1 MDMDYYTEYHKNRHA
16 IYKLQYH
23 LVVVTKYRHSV
34 LTGELSDRLIQ
45 ISHKVVEDDW
55 KCRILEINTD
65 KDHVHILFE
74 ASPQTQL
81 SKLVNN
87 YKTVTSRLLRKEFS
101 SALEKYDCRDRFWSD
116 TYFLSTVSETTE
128 EAVRIYIQEQE
139 KRDNEGYRR
148 HAGRRK
154 AANPA

>member
-1 MDMDYYTEYHKNRHA
+1 M
-16 IYKLQYH
+16 
-23 LVVVTKYRHSV
+23 

-45 ISHKVVEDDW
+45 ISRKVIEDDW
-55 KCRILEINTD
+55 KCRVLGINTD

-101 SALEKYDCRDRFWSD
+101 SALEKYDCKDRFWSD
-116 TYFLSTVSETTE
+116 SYFLSTVSETIE

-154 AANPA
+154 AATPA

>member
-1 MDMDYYTEYHKNRHA
+1 
-16 IYKLQYH
+16 
-23 LVVVTKYRHSV
+23 
-34 LTGELSDRLIQ
+34 
-45 ISHKVVEDDW
+45 
-55 KCRILEINTD
+55 
-65 KDHVHILFE
+65 
-74 ASPQTQL
+74 QTQL

-101 SALEKYDCRDRFWSD
+101 SALEKYYWKDLFWSD
-116 TYFLSTVSETTE
+116 SYFLSTVSETTE
-128 EAVRIYIQEQE
+128 EAVRIYIQEQG

>member
-1 MDMDYYTEYHKNRHA
+1 MDYYNEYHKNRHA

-34 LTGELSDRLIQ
+34 LTGELSDRLVQ
-45 ISHKVVEDDW
+45 ISRKVVEDDW

-101 SALEKYDCRDRFWSD
+101 SALEKYDCKDRFWSD
-116 TYFLSTVSETTE
+116 SYFLSTVSETTE
-128 EAVRIYIQEQE
+128 EAVRIYIQEQG
-139 KRDNEGYRR
+139 KRDTEGYRR
-148 HAGRRK
+148 HAGKRK

>member
-1 MDMDYYTEYHKNRHA
+1 MDYYTEYHKNRHA
-16 IYKLQYH
+16 IYKLQYD
-23 LVVVTKYRHSV
+23 LVVVTKYRHPV
-34 LTGELSDRLIQ
+34 LTGELSNRLIQ
-45 ISHKVVEDDW
+45 ISHKVIEDDW
-55 KCRILEINTD
+55 KCQILEINTD
-65 KDHVHILFE
+65 KDHVNLLFE

-101 SALEKYDCRDRFWSD
+101 SALEKYDWNDPFWSD
-116 TYFLSTVSETTE
+116 SYFLNTVSETE
-128 EAVRIYIQEQE
+128 DEAVRIYIQEQG

>member
-1 MDMDYYTEYHKNRHA
+1 MDYYTEYHKNRHA
-16 IYKLQYH
+16 IYKLQYN
-23 LVVVTKYRHSV
+23 LVVVTKYRHPV
-34 LTGELSDRLIQ
+34 LTGELSNRLIQ
-45 ISHKVVEDDW
+45 ISHKVIEDDW
-55 KCRILEINTD
+55 KCQILEINTD
-65 KDHVHILFE
+65 KDHVNLLFE

-101 SALEKYDCRDRFWSD
+101 SALEKYDCKDRFWSD
-116 TYFLSTVSETTE
+116 SYFLSTVSESAD
-128 EAVRIYIQEQE
+128 EAVRIYIQEQG

>member
-1 MDMDYYTEYHKNRHA
+1 M
-16 IYKLQYH
+16 
-23 LVVVTKYRHSV
+23 

-45 ISHKVVEDDW
+45 ISRKVIEDDW
-55 KCRILEINTD
+55 KCRVLEINTD
-65 KDHVHILFE
+65 KDHVHIHFE
-74 ASPQTQL
+74 ASPQPQL

-101 SALEKYDCRDRFWSD
+101 SALEKYDCKDRFWSD
-116 TYFLSTVSETTE
+116 SYFLSTVSETIE

>member
-1 MDMDYYTEYHKNRHA
+1 M
-16 IYKLQYH
+16 
-23 LVVVTKYRHSV
+23 

-45 ISHKVVEDDW
+45 ISRKVIEDDW
-55 KCRILEINTD
+55 KCRVLEINTD
-65 KDHVHILFE
+65 KDHVHIHFE

-101 SALEKYDCRDRFWSD
+101 SALEKYDCKDRFWSD
-116 TYFLSTVSETTE
+116 SYFLSTVSETIE

>member
-1 MDMDYYTEYHKNRHA
+1 MDYSTEYHKNRHA

-23 LVVVTKYRHSV
+23 LVVGTKNRHPV
-34 LTGELSDRLIQ
+34 LTEELSDRLIQ
-45 ISHKVVEDDW
+45 ISRKVIEDDW
-55 KCRILEINTD
+55 KCRVLGINTD

-101 SALEKYDCRDRFWSD
+101 SALEKYDCKDRFWSD
-116 TYFLSTVSETTE
+116 SYFLSTVSETTE

>member
-1 MDMDYYTEYHKNRHA
+1 MDYYTEYHKNRHA
-16 IYKLQYH
+16 IYKLQYN
-23 LVVVTKYRHSV
+23 LVVVTKYRHTV
-34 LTGELSDRLIQ
+34 LTGELSNRLIQ
-45 ISHKVVEDDW
+45 ISHKVIEDDW
-55 KCRILEINTD
+55 KCQILEINTD
-65 KDHVHILFE
+65 KDHVNLLFE

-101 SALEKYDCRDRFWSD
+101 SALEKYDWNDPFWSD
-116 TYFLSTVSETTE
+116 SYFLNTVSETAD
-128 EAVRIYIQEQE
+128 EAVRIYIQEQG

>member
-1 MDMDYYTEYHKNRHA
+1 MDYYAEYHKNRHA

-23 LVVVTKYRHSV
+23 LVVVTKYRNSV
-34 LTGELSDRLIQ
+34 LTGELSDRLVQ
-45 ISHKVVEDDW
+45 ISRKVVEDDW

-101 SALEKYDCRDRFWSD
+101 SALEKYDCKDRFWSD
-116 TYFLSTVSETTE
+116 TYFLSTVSKTTE

>member
-1 MDMDYYTEYHKNRHA
+1 M
-16 IYKLQYH
+16 H
-23 LVVVTKYRHSV
+23 L
-34 LTGELSDRLIQ
+34 
-45 ISHKVVEDDW
+45 
-55 KCRILEINTD
+55 
-65 KDHVHILFE
+65 LFE

-101 SALEKYDCRDRFWSD
+101 SALKKYYGKDLFWSD
-116 TYFLSTVSETTE
+116 SYFLSTVSETTE
-128 EAVRIYIQEQE
+128 EAVRLYIQEQG

-148 HAGRRK
+148 PAGRRK

>member
-1 MDMDYYTEYHKNRHA
+1 MDYYAEYHRNRHS

-23 LVVVTKYRHSV
+23 LVVVTKYRHPV
-34 LTGELSDRLIQ
+34 LTGELANRLIQ
-45 ISHKVVEDDW
+45 ISREVIEGDW
-55 KCRILEINTD
+55 KCRILEITTD
-65 KDHVHILFE
+65 KDHVHLLFE
-74 ASPQTQL
+74 SSPQTQL

-101 SALEKYDCRDRFWSD
+101 SALKKYYLKDLFWSD
-116 TYFLSTVSETTE
+116 SYFLSTVSETTE
-128 EAVRIYIQEQE
+128 EAVRIYIQEQG

-148 HAGRRK
+148 PAGRRR

>member
-1 MDMDYYTEYHKNRHA
+1 MDYYTEYHKNRHA
-16 IYKLQYH
+16 IYKLQYN
-23 LVVVTKYRHSV
+23 LVVVTKYRHPV
-34 LTGELSDRLIQ
+34 LTGELSNRLIQ
-45 ISHKVVEDDW
+45 ISHKVIEDDW
-55 KCRILEINTD
+55 KCQILEINTD
-65 KDHVHILFE
+65 QDHVNLLFE

-101 SALEKYDCRDRFWSD
+101 SALEKYDWNDPFWSD
-116 TYFLSTVSETTE
+116 SYFLNTVSETAD
-128 EAVRIYIQEQE
+128 EAVRIYIQEQG

>member
-1 MDMDYYTEYHKNRHA
+1 MDYYAEYHRNRHS

-23 LVVVTKYRHSV
+23 LAVVTKYRHPV
-34 LTGELSDRLIQ
+34 LTGEIANRLIQ
-45 ISHKVVEDDW
+45 ISHEVIEDDW

-65 KDHVHILFE
+65 KDHVHLLFE

-81 SKLVNN
+81 STLVNN

-101 SALEKYDCRDRFWSD
+101 SALKKYYGKDLFWSD
-116 TYFLSTVSETTE
+116 SYFLSTVSETTE
-128 EAVRIYIQEQE
+128 EAVRLYIQEQG

-148 HAGRRK
+148 PAGRRK

>member
-1 MDMDYYTEYHKNRHA
+1 M
-16 IYKLQYH
+16 
-23 LVVVTKYRHSV
+23 

-45 ISHKVVEDDW
+45 ISRKVIEDDW
-55 KCRILEINTD
+55 KCRVLEINTD
-65 KDHVHILFE
+65 KDHVHIHFE
-74 ASPQTQL
+74 ASPQPQL

-101 SALEKYDCRDRFWSD
+101 SALEKYDCKDRFWSD
-116 TYFLSTVSETTE
+116 SYFLSTVSETIE

-154 AANPA
+154 AATPA

>member
-1 MDMDYYTEYHKNRHA
+1 MDYYTEYHKNRHA

-55 KCRILEINTD
+55 KCRVLGINTD
-65 KDHVHILFE
+65 KDNVHIFFE

>member
-1 MDMDYYTEYHKNRHA
+1 MDYYTEYHKNRHA

-34 LTGELSDRLIQ
+34 LTGELSDRLVQ
-45 ISHKVVEDDW
+45 ISRKVVEDDW

-101 SALEKYDCRDRFWSD
+101 SALEKYDCKDRFWSD
-116 TYFLSTVSETTE
+116 TYFLSTVSKTTE

>member
-1 MDMDYYTEYHKNRHA
+1 MDYYAEYHKNRHA

-34 LTGELSDRLIQ
+34 LTGELSDRLVQ
-45 ISHKVVEDDW
+45 ISRKVVEDDW

-101 SALEKYDCRDRFWSD
+101 SALEKYDCKDRFWSD
-116 TYFLSTVSETTE
+116 TYFLSTVSKTTE

>member
-1 MDMDYYTEYHKNRHA
+1 MDYYTEYHKNRHA

-34 LTGELSDRLIQ
+34 LTGELSDRLVQ
-45 ISHKVVEDDW
+45 ISRKVVEDDW

-101 SALEKYDCRDRFWSD
+101 SALEKYDCKDRFWSD
-116 TYFLSTVSETTE
+116 SYFLSTVSETIE